1 MLIFVG
7 FCQIADV
14 PDSFAVSKGAVCIDK
29 AIVLILVNLRICT
42 DCTTQIGLVVVWSMT
57 GLDWYFSSWGFG
69 GGLLIKD
76 VLYRLTSITGIEGF
90 SEQETVRF
98 IVLAWGKHHIRS

>member
-1 MLIFVG
+1 
-7 FCQIADV
+7 
-14 PDSFAVSKGAVCIDK
+14 
-29 AIVLILVNLRICT
+29 
-42 DCTTQIGLVVVWSMT
+42 MT
-57 GLDWYFSSWGFG
+57 GLDWYFSSWGFGGG

-90 SEQETVRF
+90 SEQEAVRF